1 MNSAAHLQA
10 RDAAGQNRDAATDAA
25 AFPVLKPV
33 EEQRLAHM
41 LSAHFES
48 VWRVGRHMG
57 LSSAQAE
64 ENAQEAYAIA
74 ARRLNDIESGRERAF
89 LLGVASR
96 LAINTRRLA
105 SQRIDRAPS
114 TNETELPT
122 TTTLPDELLARKQER
137 LLLESL
143 LQSLPEDFRQVITL
157 FEIEE
162 LTLPEIAAALEIP
175 LGTATS
181 RLRRARDEFNKK
193 LSLHAKRTTRGE
205 LR

>member
-1 MNSAAHLQA
+1 MNSAARQDTRSTEA
-10 RDAAGQNRDAATDAA
+10 QSSGAVDAM
-25 AFPVLKPV
+25 AFPMLKPI
-33 EEQRLAHM
+33 EEQRLAHL

-48 VWRVGRHMG
+48 VWRVGMHMG

-64 ENAQEAYAIA
+64 ENAQETYAVA
-74 ARRLNDIESGRERAF
+74 ARKLNDIVPGSERAY

-105 SQRIDRAPS
+105 SQRIDRAPTTNS
-114 TNETELPT
+114 TDLPT
-122 TTTLPDELLARKQER
+122 TTSLPDELLARKEER
-137 LLLESL
+137 RLLESL
-143 LQSLPEDFRQVITL
+143 LQLLPEDFRQVITL
-157 FEIEE
+157 YEIEE

-193 LSLHAKRTTRGE
+193 LILHAKRARRGE

>member
-1 MNSAAHLQA
+1 MSSAAR
-10 RDAAGQNRDAATDAA
+10 RDTQDGPGQEPGNPAAGG
-25 AFPVLKPV
+25 FPTLEPAQ
-33 EEQRLAHM
+33 EQRLAHM

-57 LSSAQAE
+57 LSNAEAE
-64 ENAQEAYAIA
+64 ENAQETYAIA
-74 ARRLNDIESGRERAF
+74 ARKLRDIESGSERAY

-105 SQRIDRAPS
+105 SRRIDRAS
-114 TNETELPT
+114 TTDGPDLPT
-122 TTTLPDELLARKQER
+122 TTSLPDELLARKQDR
-137 LLLESL
+137 LLLDSL
-143 LQSLPEDFRQVITL
+143 LLSLADEFRQVITL

-162 LTLPEIAAALEIP
+162 LTLPEIAASLEIP
-175 LGTATS
+175 LGTAAS

-193 LSLHAKRTTRGE
+193 LSLHAKRTSRGE

>member
-10 RDAAGQNRDAATDAA
+10 RDGAGQNRGAATDAA

-64 ENAQEAYAIA
+64 ENAQETYAIA
-74 ARRLNDIESGRERAF
+74 ARKLNDIEIGCERAF

-105 SQRIDRAPS
+105 SQRIERAPS
-114 TNETELPT
+114 TNDTELPGT
-122 TTTLPDELLARKQER
+122 TSLPDELLARKQER
-137 LLLESL
+137 LLLESI

-162 LTLPEIAAALEIP
+162 LTLPEIAVALEVP

>member
-1 MNSAAHLQA
+1 
-10 RDAAGQNRDAATDAA
+10 
-25 AFPVLKPV
+25 
-33 EEQRLAHM
+33 M

-48 VWRVGRHMG
+48 VWRVARHMG
-57 LSSAQAE
+57 LGSAQAE
-64 ENAQEAYAIA
+64 ENAQEEYAIA
-74 ARRLNDIESGRERAF
+74 ARKLNDIAPGSERAY

-105 SQRIDRAPS
+105 SQRIDRAPT

-122 TTTLPDELLARKQER
+122 TTSLPDELLARKQDR

-143 LQSLPEDFRQVITL
+143 LQSLSDEFRQVITL

-175 LGTATS
+175 IGTATS

-193 LSLHAKRTTRGE
+193 LSLFSKRASRGE
-205 LR
+205 PR